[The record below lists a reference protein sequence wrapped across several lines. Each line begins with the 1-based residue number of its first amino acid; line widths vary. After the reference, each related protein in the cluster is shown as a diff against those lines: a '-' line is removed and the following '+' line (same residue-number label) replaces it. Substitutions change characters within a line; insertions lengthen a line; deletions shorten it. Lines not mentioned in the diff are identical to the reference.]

1 MDSKIGKLYP
11 ATKFGCVLLLIVL
24 CMFLPGYWFQYAV
37 LPFTMILSLFS
48 HTFRK
53 FFSVF
58 MKSIFLVVLFIFVIQ
73 VFIVK
78 NDDSQPLW
86 WIFSFSQM
94 GLENSLSMTSK
105 IVGISSSI
113 IYFFQVTSTKDIHYN
128 LEKSGAPKKL
138 TFVVAS
144 TIQLIPQ
151 MSNLSKTITD
161 AQKSRGIET
170 EGSLWIR
177 MKSFVPMIGPL
188 VLSSIQQTEERV
200 LTLESRAFSSKNKKT
215 SIYELPKRK
224 IDYLITIVCWLIFAS
239 FIIWRVMK

>member
-1 MDSKIGKLYP
+1 MNTRIGRLYP
-11 ATKFGCVLLLIVL
+11 GTKVACVLLIIIL
-24 CMFLPGYWFQYAV
+24 CMFLPGYLFQYAV
-37 LPFTMILSLFS
+37 LPFIMLLSLFS
-48 HTFRK
+48 HNFWQ
-53 FFSVF
+53 FISVF
-58 MKSIFLVVLFIFVIQ
+58 MKSIFVVIVFIFVIQ

-78 NDDSQPLW
+78 NEDSTSLW

-94 GLENSLSMTSK
+94 GLDNSLGMTSK

-113 IYFFQVTSTKDIHYN
+113 IYFFQVTSTKDIHYT
-128 LEKSGAPKKL
+128 LEKSGVPKKM
-138 TFVVAS
+138 TFVIAS
-144 TIQLIPQ
+144 TIQLVPQ

-224 IDYLITIVCWLIFAS
+224 IDYLITITCWLIFAG
-239 FIIWRVMK
+239 FIIWRLMK